1 MTSFS
6 ARLLAGV
13 AALAAMLGPA
23 AADPFQMRASVDT
36 NMTTSRTAHLAEYL
50 NEVEKRSNGRIKPV
64 LYHSAQ
70 LYPDRDVGKALLQGS
85 IELAFPGSWTISGI
99 VPDLDFPGLPSFFGI
114 STENARRVVDGEV
127 GKMINAILE
136 QKLRSHVVGRWHELE
151 PLHTYSTAK
160 EIRRF
165 EDLKGL
171 RVRHPGSAMQ
181 ALQIGQK
188 GASPVVI
195 PWPDVS
201 LALSQ
206 GTVDALV
213 STHNTVVSGKLWD
226 AGVKYVFEDFNSRM
240 FQVLLVNQAFW
251 NSLPP
256 DMKKL
261 MADTWEE
268 MLPMFL
274 ERIRTKETDWR
285 ATLVKNGMT
294 VHAPPAEDVARLRE
308 RLLPTE
314 DAAVKELKVNPKIS
328 EIIKRIQASGS

>member
-1 MTSFS
+1 MTSIRGTMF
-6 ARLLAGV
+6 AG
-13 AALAAMLGPA
+13 AIALAALLGPA
-23 AADPFQMRASVDT
+23 AAQPYQMRASVDT

-50 NEVEKRSNGRIKPV
+50 AEVEKRSNGRIKPV

-70 LYPDRDVGKALLQGS
+70 LYPDRDVGKALIQGS
-85 IELAFPGSWTISGI
+85 VEMALPGSWTISGI

-114 STENARRVVDGEV
+114 STENARKVVDGEV
-127 GKMINAILE
+127 GRIINAQLE

-151 PLHTYSTAK
+151 PLHTYATAK
-160 EIRRF
+160 EIRSF
-165 EDLKGL
+165 EDMKGL

-195 PWPDVS
+195 PWPDVA

-226 AGVKYVFEDFNSRM
+226 SGVKYVFEDFNSRM
-240 FQVLLVNQAFW
+240 FQVLLVNQTFW
-251 NSLPP
+251 NGLPP
-256 DMKKL
+256 DLKTL
-261 MADTWEE
+261 MTATWEE
-268 MLPMFL
+268 MLPVFL
-274 ERIRTKETDWR
+274 ERIRTNEAQWQ

-294 VHAPPAEDVARLRE
+294 VHAPSADEVAKLRA

-314 DAAVKELKVNPKIS
+314 AAAVKELKVNPKIS
-328 EIIKRIQASGS
+328 EIIRQVQSGS

>member
-1 MTSFS
+1 MKIMSGS
-6 ARLLAGV
+6 LLAGV
-13 AALAAMLGPA
+13 LALAATLGPA
-23 AADPFQMRASVDT
+23 AAQPFQMRASVDT

-50 NEVEKRSNGRIKPV
+50 AEVEKRSNGRIKPV

-85 IELAFPGSWTISGI
+85 VEMALPGSWTISGI

-114 STENARRVVDGEV
+114 STANARKVVDGEV
-127 GKMINAILE
+127 GRMINAQLE

-151 PLHTYSTAK
+151 PLHTYATVK
-160 EIRRF
+160 EIRTF
-165 EDLKGL
+165 EDMKGL

-195 PWPDVS
+195 PWPDVA

-240 FQVLLVNQAFW
+240 FQVLLVNQTLW
-251 NSLPP
+251 NGLPP
-256 DMKKL
+256 DLKTL
-261 MADTWEE
+261 MTATWEE
-268 MLPMFL
+268 MLPVFL
-274 ERIRTKETDWR
+274 ERIRNNETTWQ

-294 VHAPPAEDVARLRE
+294 VHVPSADAVAKLRA

-328 EIIKRIQASGS
+328 EIIKGIQAGS